1 MKHSNRVKVQRLLR
15 ILKVRCILLLHDYR
29 AGLPDQNKLW
39 FRHTLSFDDVRQP
52 NSAIWRKI
60 RNEYIFLLKCD
71 MARTRIQN
79 SDFSKRL
86 VTTWTIALSWYLNYL
101 TGYSCSCWCSELLG
115 YADRLGSF
123 YLQCRD
129 KEKKFMLLPFI
140 VIMNSEFWKPFVLF
154 GLKI

>member
-71 MARTRIQN
+71 MARSRIQN
-79 SDFSKRL
+79 IDFKYIQDNIFQTVGSRTSFLRHSERSRIQKLSLFWGPQKILRASD
-86 VTTWTIALSWYLNYL
+86 A
-101 TGYSCSCWCSELLG
+101 G
-115 YADRLGSF
+115 
-123 YLQCRD
+123 
-129 KEKKFMLLPFI
+129 KK
-140 VIMNSEFWKPFVLF
+140 K
-154 GLKI
+154 

>member
-79 SDFSKRL
+79 SDFNMFAQINYFWSVFGIPGIVLLTVFHLYQWYASVLTWLKFLVAPLSFVAIKRQY
-86 VTTWTIALSWYLNYL
+86 TRETW
-101 TGYSCSCWCSELLG
+101 
-115 YADRLGSF
+115 
-123 YLQCRD
+123 
-129 KEKKFMLLPFI
+129 
-140 VIMNSEFWKPFVLF
+140 
-154 GLKI
+154 